1 MGAALIGQNQ
11 GQIQAPALVYAPQNG
26 ERLALKR
33 MMRTSDRDAIREVA
47 VVGSMWRFP
56 SIPFRMNGW

>member
-11 GQIQAPALVYAPQNG
+11 GQIQAPVLVYAPQDG

-33 MMRTSDRDAIREVA
+33 MMRTGDGYTIWKVA
-47 VVGSMWRFP
+47 VVGSVWRFP
-56 SIPFRMNGW
+56 SITFRKIC